1 MRAVL
6 RFDAGVVSLPAGE
19 QVRVVGRDVEQ
30 RFVVLPLSKE
40 LEEKA
45 EAAAEIALLE
55 CEAKALRRVQRQS

>member
-1 MRAVL
+1 MPIVI
-6 RFDAGVVSLPAGE
+6 
-19 QVRVVGRDVEQ
+19 DVEQ

-55 CEAKALRRVQRQS
+55 CEAKALRRAQRQS